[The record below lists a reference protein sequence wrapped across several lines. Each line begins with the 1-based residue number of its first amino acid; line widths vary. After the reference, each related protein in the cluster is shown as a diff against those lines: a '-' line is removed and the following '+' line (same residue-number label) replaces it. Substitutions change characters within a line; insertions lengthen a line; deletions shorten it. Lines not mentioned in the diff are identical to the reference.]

1 MCVCVHA
8 CVRACLRVC
17 VIASEE
23 EGELKLLLKPTSV
36 RTHRHQQEH
45 LGYVK

>member
-1 MCVCVHA
+1 MCA
-8 CVRACLRVC
+8 CVRACERACVRACVC

-36 RTHRHQQEH
+36 RTHGHQQKH
-45 LGYVK
+45 